1 MKINL
6 IVVGKLKKDFLPIYK
21 TFVKRIEFYS
31 KVNLI
36 ELKESNKFKETE
48 LILKSIPK
56 NSRVILLSLK
66 GKEYS
71 SEEFSKIINE
81 DNITFV
87 IGGSDGVD
95 ESKFKEKIKFS
106 KMTFNHHLFRV
117 MLIEQ
122 IYRAIAINNNLKY
135 HK

>member
-31 KVNLI
+31 KINLI
-36 ELKESNKFKETE
+36 EIKESNKLKETN

-56 NSRVILLSLK
+56 KSRVILLSLQ

-71 SEEFSKIINE
+71 SEEFAKIINE

-95 ESKFKEKIKFS
+95 EREFTQKIKFS
-106 KMTFNHHLFRV
+106 KMTFNHHLFRI
-117 MLIEQ
+117 MLVEQ

>member
-1 MKINL
+1 MKIN
-6 IVVGKLKKDFLPIYK
+6 IIAVGKLKKDFIPIYK
-21 TFVKRIEFYS
+21 SFLKRIEFYS

-36 ELKESNKFKETE
+36 EIKESNKSKESL
-48 LILKSIPK
+48 LILKAIPK
-56 NSRVILLSLK
+56 NSRAILLSLQ
-66 GKEYS
+66 GKSLS
-71 SEEFSKIINE
+71 SEDFAKTINE
-81 DNITFV
+81 DNITFI

-95 ESKFKEKIKFS
+95 ESMFKEKIKFS
-106 KMTFNHHLFRV
+106 KMTFNHHLFRL

>member
-1 MKINL
+1 MKIN
-6 IVVGKLKKDFLPIYK
+6 IIAVGKLKKDFIPIYK
-21 TFVKRIEFYS
+21 SFLKRIEFYS

-36 ELKESNKFKETE
+36 EIKESNKSKETL
-48 LILKSIPK
+48 LILKAIPK
-56 NSRVILLSLK
+56 NSRAILLSLQ
-66 GKEYS
+66 GKSLS
-71 SEEFSKIINE
+71 SEDFAKTINE
-81 DNITFV
+81 DNITFI

-95 ESKFKEKIKFS
+95 ESMFKEKIKFS
-106 KMTFNHHLFRV
+106 KMTFNHHLFRL